1 MKKIIGTLAI
11 YASLA
16 IVAVASFANVSELKA
31 QTPAAAPAAPAAAA
45 QGACTDDAK
54 AAWYAE
60 FTANRTKDAKAAYEA
75 GKKYLTACPTET
87 GPIPDYLK
95 KWTAQYDKD
104 ARRLRLADLFVNQK
118 KYPEAMGLAKEILAE
133 DAENVSALT
142 YLGYGGYVVAVTTKN
157 ETGNA
162 EAVVNAKKAIQ
173 LISSGKT
180 AENWLPFKGK
190 DDALGYLNYSLAYL
204 ERTSNPTDALANA
217 IKAAQ
222 FESEIKKNSQ
232 TYVLIAQLYEGEYA
246 KQSAEYE
253 KNFKGKD
260 ESPESKLA
268 VLNINQIVDRIIDAL
283 ARAAATAGTD
293 ANSQAQKAKWLE
305 RAKELYVFRNKS
317 ETGLDQLVATVMS
330 KPLPPVPTPITIL
343 PTAPATSATPVP
355 GSSTSAA
362 GSPVAPGAAA
372 PPASS
377 TMTTTPSPVLTT
389 TTKAPTTVA
398 TTTPK
403 APVKPKTRNNHR
415 RH

>member
-16 IVAVASFANVSELKA
+16 IVAVAFFANVSELKA
-31 QTPAAAPAAPAAAA
+31 QTPAAAPAAAA

-60 FTANRTKDAKAAYEA
+60 FTANRTTNAKAAYEA

-104 ARRLRLADLFVNQK
+104 ARRLKLADLFINQK
-118 KYPEAMGLAKEILAE
+118 KYPDAMALAKEILAE
-133 DAENVSALT
+133 DSENVSALT

-330 KPLPPVPTPITIL
+330 KPLPPVPTPITTL
-343 PTAPATSATPVP
+343 PTAPATSATPTP
-355 GSSTSAA
+355 GSDTSAT
-362 GSPVAPGAAA
+362 GSTMAPATAA
-372 PPASS
+372 PPAASK
-377 TMTTTPSPVLTT
+377 TMTTTTGTSPAVMT
-389 TTKAPTTVA
+389 TTKSTAVA
-398 TTTPK
+398 NTTPK
-403 APVKPKTRNNHR
+403 APSKPKTRNNHR

>member
-31 QTPAAAPAAPAAAA
+31 QTPAAAPAAA

-60 FTANRTKDAKAAYEA
+60 FTANRTTNAKAAYEA

-104 ARRLRLADLFVNQK
+104 ARRLKLADLFVNQK
-118 KYPEAMGLAKEILAE
+118 KYPEAMALAKEILAE
-133 DAENVSALT
+133 DPENLSALT

-157 ETGNA
+157 EAGNA
-162 EAVVNAKKAIQ
+162 EAVVYAKKAIQ
-173 LISSGKT
+173 AIQSGKT
-180 AENWLPFKGK
+180 PENWLPFKSK

-222 FESEIKKNSQ
+222 FDSEIKKNSQ

-330 KPLPPVPTPITIL
+330 KPLPPVPTPITTL
-343 PTAPATSATPVP
+343 PAAPATSATPAT
-355 GSSTSAA
+355 GSDTSAA
-362 GSPVAPGAAA
+362 GSTMAPRAAA
-372 PPASS
+372 PPAASKP
-377 TMTTTPSPVLTT
+377 MTTTTVASPAVTT
-389 TTKAPTTVA
+389 TTKTTAVA
-398 TTTPK
+398 TPTPK
-403 APVKPKTRNNHR
+403 APVKAKTRNNHR